1 MGFNKRFVSEETI
14 MGQIENKEKLSKL
27 FKADAF
33 IFLDKFSTKV
43 YTLFTEGVEDKLLIK
58 MIQDGKI
65 QKD

>member
-14 MGQIENKEKLSKL
+14 MGQIKNKEKLSKL

-33 IFLDKFSTKV
+33 IFLDKFSTEV
-43 YTLFTEGVEDKLLIK
+43 YTLFNEGIEDKLLIK

-65 QKD
+65 QKN

>member
-14 MGQIENKEKLSKL
+14 MVQIKNKEKLSKL

-33 IFLDKFSTKV
+33 IFLDKFSTEV
-43 YTLFTEGVEDKLLIK
+43 YTLFNEGIEDKLLIK

>member
-14 MGQIENKEKLSKL
+14 MGQIKNKQKLSKL
-27 FKADAF
+27 FTDDAF
-33 IFLDKFSTKV
+33 IFLDKFSTEV
-43 YTLFTEGVEDKLLIK
+43 YTLFNEGVEDKILIK

>member
-14 MGQIENKEKLSKL
+14 MGQIKNKEKLSKL

-33 IFLDKFSTKV
+33 IFLDKFSTEV
-43 YTLFTEGVEDKLLIK
+43 YTLFNEGIEDKLLIK